1 MSSKSS
7 SHTSYWFYKASCLFI
22 VQHPNGSIVYPKPLS
37 NDLLPTAMACD
48 LHWKSK
54 YVIILL
60 HSSQRV
66 VHHGNSD
73 GQCFVQGAGYDMGAL
88 GAMMAVQPVSR
99 FLTPAPLTRPPL
111 HAPVICTQLIGQIG
125 PRKLSSEQRSS
136 QLHYHHPEEKQFREQ
151 IVL

>member
-1 MSSKSS
+1 M
-7 SHTSYWFYKASCLFI
+7 AALFI
-22 VQHPNGSIVYPKPLS
+22 PNPVS
-37 NDLLPTAMACD
+37 NDLLPAAMACD
-48 LHWKSK
+48 LH
-54 YVIILL
+54 VIILL

-73 GQCFVQGAGYDMGAL
+73 GQCFVQGAGYDMDAL

-125 PRKLSSEQRSS
+125 PRKLSSGQR
-136 QLHYHHPEEKQFREQ
+136 
-151 IVL
+151 

>member
-1 MSSKSS
+1 MAVS
-7 SHTSYWFYKASCLFI
+7 FI
-22 VQHPNGSIVYPKPLS
+22 PNPVS

-60 HSSQRV
+60 HSSQQV

-73 GQCFVQGAGYDMGAL
+73 GQCFVQGAGYDMDAL

-111 HAPVICTQLIGQIG
+111 HAPVICTQLIG
-125 PRKLSSEQRSS
+125 PRKLSSGQR
-136 QLHYHHPEEKQFREQ
+136 
-151 IVL
+151 